1 MALPSVVVQP
11 LAILSDYTP
20 SLAIAFQRPSKV
32 EPELDR
38 RPGSGHCLDL
48 WSARIA
54 LMAPGAAELAIFLLW
69 KAKLL
74 NWSVFCQLGQGI
86 GLSR

>member
-1 MALPSVVVQP
+1 
-11 LAILSDYTP
+11 
-20 SLAIAFQRPSKV
+20 V

-38 RPGSGHCLDL
+38 KPGSGHCVEL

-54 LMAPGAAELAIFLLW
+54 PVVPDSTELAIFLLW